1 MMQFVLASHNKKKL
15 AELSTILSDAGVEVV
30 SLPEGAPEPEENG
43 ATFAENA
50 RIKARAAFELT
61 GLPAIADDSGLAVD
75 ALDGAPGVY
84 SARYCPGT
92 DKDRNAFLL
101 QNMER
106 VPDGERTAHFV
117 CAICC
122 ILPDGQMIEVEG
134 TCEGTILREPHGDA
148 GFGYDPL
155 FYVGQFGCT
164 FGELPAEVKNTVS
177 HRARALQ
184 KLREA
189 LGARSK

>member
-15 AELSTILSDAGVEVV
+15 AELSTILSDAGIEVV

-43 ATFAENA
+43 ATFADNA
-50 RIKARAAFELT
+50 RIKAQAAFELT

-75 ALDGAPGVY
+75 ALNGAPGVY

-134 TCEGTILREPHGDA
+134 TCEGTILRETHGDA

-155 FYVGQFGCT
+155 FYVEQFGCT

-177 HRARALQ
+177 HRACALQ

-189 LGARSK
+189 LGALSQ